1 MKVISV
7 REPNGP
13 LQIEDRARPSP
24 SEGEILLRVRA
35 CGICHGDLM
44 AKMGAF
50 PFVRFPIVLGH
61 EIAATVEEIG
71 RNVQGVAVGDRVG
84 LSVVF
89 SSCGSCPQCK
99 RGAENL
105 CPEWVWTGMMVDGG
119 YAEFVVARAK
129 YVVPLPAQLDYPE
142 AAPLMC
148 AGVTIYS
155 GLKHA
160 GLRKGSKVAV
170 IALGGLGHLG
180 VLYARAAGARVAV
193 LSSTEAKEREA
204 RELGAELF
212 IHLKNNNGDAAG
224 ALQRWESGA
233 DIILATAPNVESAT
247 AAFSGLAPDGT
258 MVVLGVGPGA
268 IQIDPIGL
276 VMGRRRLLGSPA
288 GSRQDLLETLNFAA
302 EHGIRPRIKKYP
314 LARAADAF
322 DAVEHAQ
329 PSCRMV
335 LVNEN

>member
-1 MKVISV
+1 MKVISI

-13 LQIEDRARPSP
+13 LQLEDRTRPSP
-24 SEGEILLRVRA
+24 REGELLLRVRA
-35 CGICHGDLM
+35 CGICHGDVM

-50 PFVRFPIVLGH
+50 PFVRFPIVPGH
-61 EIAATVEEIG
+61 EIAATVEETG
-71 RNVQGVAVGDRVG
+71 RNVEGIAVGDRVG
-84 LSVVF
+84 LSVLF
-89 SSCGSCPQCK
+89 SSCGSCLQCK

-105 CPEWVWTGMMVDGG
+105 CPEWIWTGMMVDGG
-119 YAEFVVARAK
+119 YAEFVVAKAK
-129 YVVPLPAQLDYPE
+129 YVVPLPPQLDYAE

-160 GLRKGSKVAV
+160 GLRKGAKVAV

-212 IHLKNNNGDAAG
+212 INLKNNGDAAG
-224 ALQRWESGA
+224 TLQRWDGGV
-233 DIILATAPNVESAT
+233 DIILATAPNIESVTAT
-247 AAFSGLAPDGT
+247 FSGLAPDGT
-258 MVVLGVGPGA
+258 MVVLGVGPGQ
-268 IQIDPIGL
+268 IQIDPVTL

-288 GSRQDLLETLNFAA
+288 GSRQDLLETLKFAA

-314 LARAADAF
+314 LTRAADAF
-322 DAVEHAQ
+322 DIVEHGQ
-329 PSCRMV
+329 PACRMV